1 MTTTVRAALTWTG
14 SKFERD
20 VVVSIGSDGTFE
32 TVGAG
37 ETPADLD
44 LPHEAL
50 LPGFVNAHSHS
61 FQRALRGRTERFPE
75 GKGSFWIWRE
85 AMYGFVETVGIDAM
99 YDWNRAAFEEML
111 AAGITSVGEFH
122 YLHHLSADARDHE
135 LDRVVLDAAAD
146 AGIRI
151 TLLQTFYRSGGIG
164 VPLSPAQERFATP
177 SVDDFLRNL
186 DELGSRLSRN
196 ASLGIVAHSVRAV
209 PLDDIEALA
218 RAAKQRRLPFHI
230 HLEEQRKEIED
241 TLREFGKMPMALLL
255 ERIDVDERATAVHCT
270 HSRAEDLD
278 AWIERGAN
286 VCITPLTEGNLGDG
300 IQPAASRLRNR
311 LALGTDCNARI
322 SMLEEMRWLEYVQR
336 LKSEDRGVFRDEQG
350 DSGRVLLR
358 AATAG
363 GARSLGISAGSIA
376 TGQQA
381 DLVAVDLTHPALT
394 GWSDE
399 TLLDA
404 LIFGCD
410 NEVVLRTCVGGTW
423 MRHRRSREM
432 ADGA

>member
-1 MTTTVRAALTWTG
+1 VSATTVRASLTWTG

-20 VVVSIGSDGTFE
+20 VVVSIGADGTIE
-32 TVGAG
+32 NVGSG
-37 ETPADLD
+37 ETPAVLE
-44 LPHEAL
+44 LPNEAL

-75 GKGSFWIWRE
+75 GKGSFWTWRE
-85 AMYGFVETVGIDAM
+85 AMYGFVETVGSDTM

-122 YLHHLSADARDHE
+122 YLHHLSAEARDHE
-135 LDRVVLDAAAD
+135 LDRVVLEAAKD

-151 TLLQTFYRSGGIG
+151 ALLQTFYRSGGIG
-164 VPLSPAQERFATP
+164 VPLSPAQKRFATP

-186 DELGSRLSRN
+186 DELGSRLSGN
-196 ASLGIVAHSVRAV
+196 ASLGIVAHSIRAV
-209 PLDDIEALA
+209 PLEDIEALA
-218 RAAKQRRLPFHI
+218 LAAQQRGLPFHI

-241 TLREFGKMPMALLL
+241 TLRAYGKTPMALLL
-255 ERIDVDERATAVHCT
+255 ERVDVDERFTAVHCT

-278 AWIERGAN
+278 GWLERGGN

-300 IQPAASRLRNR
+300 IQPYAPRLRDR
-311 LALGTDCNARI
+311 LSLGSDCNARI
-322 SMLEEMRWLEYVQR
+322 SILEEMRWLEYVQR
-336 LKSEDRGVFRDEQG
+336 LRSEDRGVFRDEEG
-350 DSGRVLLR
+350 ENGRVLLR
-358 AATAG
+358 AATTG
-363 GARSLGISAGSIA
+363 GARSLGIAAGSIA
-376 TGQQA
+376 TGLQA
-381 DLVAVDLTHPALT
+381 DFVTVDLNHPALR

-410 NEVVLRTCVGGTW
+410 NEVIRRTCVGGRW
-423 MRHRRSREM
+423 QEHR
-432 ADGA
+432 